1 MRSGRPALT
10 SRAQIIK
17 AARRILQKHG
27 MEGLSVRTVA
37 AALAT
42 APSTIYNYF
51 GTKQGMLAELA
62 NEMLKDAR
70 PQVDEHADP
79 LVALRQWM
87 IQYRQLLL
95 KTPDLIV
102 LANAS
107 GPVASVYKISHDLFD
122 LLQRAG
128 LGAREAAIEA
138 RSLQWTVNGFVL
150 QEIGQKKLAIDLMEL
165 APEEE
170 LPMMQLLQDVD
181 FDQLFIHTIDRN
193 IDGLRCRLPAKPR
206 ARSSRQSR

>member
-17 AARRILQKHG
+17 AARRILQKQG
-27 MEGLSVRTVA
+27 IDGLSVRTVA

-51 GTKQGMLAELA
+51 GTKQGMLAALA
-62 NEMLKDAR
+62 NDMLQDAR
-70 PQVDEHADP
+70 PQVNTDEDP
-79 LVALRQWM
+79 IVALRLWM

-107 GPVASVYKISHDLFD
+107 GPVASVFRISHDLFE
-122 LLQRAG
+122 LLSRAG
-128 LGAREAAIEA
+128 FSDQEAASEA
-138 RSLQWTVNGFVL
+138 RSLHWTVNGFVL
-150 QEIGQKKLAIDLMEL
+150 QEIGQKNLGINMVEL
-165 APEEE
+165 APKEE
-170 LPMMQLLQDVD
+170 LELILLTQKED
-181 FDQLFIHTIDRN
+181 FDELFIRTIDRN
-193 IDGLRCRLPAKPR
+193 IDGLRCRLPAKPAKTTGKR
-206 ARSSRQSR
+206 NP

>member
-17 AARRILQKHG
+17 AARRILRKHG
-27 MEGLSVRTVA
+27 IDGLSVRTVA

-51 GTKQGMLAELA
+51 GTKQGMLAALA
-62 NEMLKDAR
+62 NDMLEDAR
-70 PQVDEHADP
+70 PKVDTDEDP
-79 LVALRQWM
+79 IIALRHWM

-107 GPVASVYKISHDLFD
+107 GPVASVFKISHDLFD
-122 LLQRAG
+122 LLKRAG
-128 LGAREAAIEA
+128 FSDQAAAIEA
-138 RSLQWTVNGFVL
+138 RSLHWTVNGFVL
-150 QEIGQKKLAIDLMEL
+150 QEIGQKKLGIDMMEL

-170 LPMMQLLQDVD
+170 LQVMRLMQRVD

-193 IDGLRCRLPAKPR
+193 IDGLRCRLQ
-206 ARSSRQSR
+206 RS